1 MKIYTKT
8 GDNGTTALAAGG
20 RVAKSHPRVEA
31 YGTVDEANS
40 AIGLARALG
49 ATQTAWLEHVQNDL
63 FDLGADLST
72 PLDANMKNPV
82 RIQPEAV
89 TWLEERIDEMS
100 ESVPPL
106 RHFILPGGCP
116 PAAQLHIARTI
127 CRRAERLTVALG
139 KQEPINEHAA
149 IYLNRLSDFLFTL
162 ARYESQQADIPETE
176 WHVKR

>member
-31 YGTVDEANS
+31 YGTVDEVNS
-40 AIGLARALG
+40 AIGMARALG
-49 ATQTAWLEHVQNDL
+49 ATQDEWLERVQNDL

-72 PLDANMKNPV
+72 PLESNMKNPV
-82 RIQPEAV
+82 RIKEAAI

-106 RHFILPGGCP
+106 RRFILPGGCP
-116 PAAQLHIARTI
+116 PAAQLHIARTV
-127 CRRAERLTVALG
+127 CRRAERLTVSLG
-139 KQEPINEHAA
+139 KQEPVNEHAA
-149 IYLNRLSDFLFTL
+149 VYLNRLSDFLFML
-162 ARYESQQADIPETE
+162 ARYENQQAEVPETE